1 MTIWM
6 LLAAMTAMAVMAVLY
21 PLSHHRG
28 AVAAADPNAQFYR
41 DQIAEIDRDRER
53 GLLSDTEA
61 EAARAEAG
69 RRLIRAGAKAE
80 DAVAPMGEPALR
92 RRRAVS
98 ALALSLVPILSLAV
112 YGAYGSPHLTRQPAA
127 AHVEAAAAGLD
138 LNSAVARIEAHLAK
152 NPGDGRGWEVFAP
165 VYLRMGRAEDAA
177 KAYAA
182 AIRILGSDP
191 NRLTSLGEAQVLAQA
206 GVVSA
211 DARAAFDQ
219 ALALDPSSAKA
230 RYYLARAAEQD
241 GDLDKAR
248 SAYQAL
254 LASAPAGAPWTP
266 VVQEQLARLGRPIE
280 TSAPGPDRI
289 GGMVESLAA
298 RLEERGGTSDEWS
311 RLLRSYMVLGE
322 HEKAQAALTKA
333 RRALEQ
339 DQAGLRSIDAMAR
352 ELQLTASKP

>member
-1 MTIWM
+1 
-6 LLAAMTAMAVMAVLY
+6 
-21 PLSHHRG
+21 
-28 AVAAADPNAQFYR
+28 
-41 DQIAEIDRDRER
+41 
-53 GLLSDTEA
+53 
-61 EAARAEAG
+61 
-69 RRLIRAGAKAE
+69 
-80 DAVAPMGEPALR
+80 MGEPALR

-98 ALALSLVPILSLAV
+98 ALALSLVPILSIAV

-127 AHVEAAAAGLD
+127 GHVEAAGEGLD

-152 NPGDGRGWEVFAP
+152 NPGDGRGWEVIAP

-241 GDLDKAR
+241 GELDKAR

-254 LASAPAGAPWTP
+254 LASAPAGAPWAP
-266 VVQEQLARLGRPIE
+266 VVEQLGRLGRPVQ
-280 TSAPGPDRI
+280 TSAPSRI
-289 GGMVESLAA
+289 GSAG
-298 RLEERGGTSDEWS
+298 WS
-311 RLLRSYMVLGE
+311 R
-322 HEKAQAALTKA
+322 ALQRAPRGA
-333 RRALEQ
+333 RRHLRRMVAAPALVH
-339 DQAGLRSIDAMAR
+339 GPRRAR
-352 ELQLTASKP
+352 ESPGGAHEGPPRA

>member
-6 LLAAMTAMAVMAVLY
+6 LLAAMTALAVMAVLY
-21 PLSHHRG
+21 PLSHHRDVG
-28 AVAAADPNAQFYR
+28 PAADPNAQFYR

-80 DAVAPMGEPALR
+80 DAVTPMGEPALR

-112 YGAYGSPHLTRQPAA
+112 YGAYGSPHLAGRPAA
-127 AHVEAAAAGLD
+127 VNAEAAAEQLD
-138 LNSAVARIEAHLAK
+138 LNAAVARIEAHLAR
-152 NPGDGRGWEVFAP
+152 NPGDGRGWEVIAP
-165 VYLRMGRAEDAA
+165 VYLRMGRADDAA

-182 AIRILGSDP
+182 AIRILGADP
-191 NRLTSLGEAQVLAQA
+191 NRLTSLGEAQVFAQA

-219 ALALDPSSAKA
+219 ALGLDPSSAKA

-241 GDLDKAR
+241 GELDKAR

-254 LASAPAGAPWTP
+254 LASAPAGAAWTP
-266 VVQEQLARLGRPIE
+266 VVEEQLARLGRPAA
-280 TSAPGPDRI
+280 TAAPARDRI

-339 DQAGLRSIDAMAR
+339 DQAGLQSIDAMAQ
-352 ELQLTASKP
+352 ELKLTSSKP

>member
-6 LLAAMTAMAVMAVLY
+6 LLAAMTALAVMAVLY

-28 AVAAADPNAQFYR
+28 AVAAADPNTQFYR

-53 GLLSDTEA
+53 GLLFDTEA

-69 RRLIRAGAKAE
+69 RRLIRASAKAE

-112 YGAYGSPHLTRQPAA
+112 YGAYGSPHLTRQSAA
-127 AHVEAAAAGLD
+127 GNVEAAAAGLD
-138 LNSAVARIEAHLAK
+138 LDSAVARIEAHLAK
-152 NPGDGRGWEVFAP
+152 NPGDGRGWEVIAP

-241 GDLDKAR
+241 GELDKAR

-254 LASAPAGAPWTP
+254 LASAPAGAPWAP
-266 VVQEQLARLGRPIE
+266 VVQEQLARLGRPVE